1 MDEIEA
7 LVAAAGNSDEI
18 KGRVTNLVHKM
29 LDEIE
34 WQIDNATPAAKQ
46 QLLRTAVPA
55 LMKVIQE
62 GEQVDQEVL
71 VLRHELVQLNDEIRN
86 QLFTIPAEVIEVPV
100 KKVPAKKKAPAKKA
114 AAKKKVSE

>member
-1 MDEIEA
+1 MDEVAA
-7 LVAAAGNSDEI
+7 LVAAAGQSDEI
-18 KGRVTNLVHKM
+18 KGRVHRLVHKM

-62 GEQVDQEVL
+62 GEQIDTEML
-71 VLRHELVQLNDEIRN
+71 LLRHELVQLNDDIRS
-86 QLFTIPAEVIEVPV
+86 QLFSIPVDVIEVSEPV
-100 KKVPAKKKAPAKKA
+100 VAKKVPAKKVPAKKK
-114 AAKKKVSE
+114 VSE